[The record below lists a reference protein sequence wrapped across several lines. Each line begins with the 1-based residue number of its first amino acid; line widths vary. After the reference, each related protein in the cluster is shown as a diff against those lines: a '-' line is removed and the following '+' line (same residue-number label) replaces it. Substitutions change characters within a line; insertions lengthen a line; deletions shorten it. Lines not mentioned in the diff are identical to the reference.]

1 MPSKRVL
8 CLGNEL
14 LADDAL
20 GAVVAGQLRQ
30 LALPDTDVVF
40 SEESGLRLL
49 DYLQGPSLLVVVDTL
64 ASGQC
69 PPGTVH
75 VITERDISAPAGG
88 SPHYLGL
95 FEVLNLARALALPVP
110 ERVVIV
116 TVEALDCLTIGGGLT
131 PALQASV
138 PRVVDTVAAIVRS
151 AEQQPKGT

>member
-1 MPSKRVL
+1 MPTKRVL

-20 GAVVAGQLRQ
+20 GAIVAAQLRP

-49 DYLQGPSLLVVVDTL
+49 DYLQGPSLLVVVDSL

-69 PPGTVH
+69 PPGTVQ
-75 VITERDISAPAGG
+75 VITERDIAAPAGG

-95 FEVLNLARALALPVP
+95 FEVLGLARALEFQVPV
-110 ERVVIV
+110 RVVIV
-116 TVEALDCLTIGGGLT
+116 AVEALDCLTIGGGLT
-131 PALQASV
+131 PAVKAAV
-138 PRVVDTVAAIVRS
+138 PRVVETVADIVRS
-151 AEQQPKGT
+151 AGLAPSTT